1 MRSSLLEIQRAFAA
15 GLKAPADAGMRA
27 YSANVW
33 GNWTGAL
40 AGAYPIVRKIVGEAF
55 FEVLAREYARAHAS
69 VSGDLNEYGAR
80 LADFVAKYPDT
91 LDLPYLP
98 DVARVEWLAHRAYYA
113 ADRPAFDASQIDA
126 LRLAPGC
133 ALLES
138 PWPLARIWQ
147 VHQDDYP
154 GEVAVDLNGGAQ
166 RILVH
171 RPRWC
176 AEVHALEAGDYLFLK
191 SLDAGLGSALQAAV
205 AADPAFDPARAPAHW
220 VRLGVL
226 VT

>member
-15 GLKAPADAGMRA
+15 GLEAPADAGRRA
-27 YSANVW
+27 YRANVR
-33 GNWTGAL
+33 GNWSAAL

-55 FEVLAREYARAHAS
+55 FEVLAREYARAHGS
-69 VSGDLNEYGAR
+69 PSGDLNEYGTG
-80 LADFVAKYPDT
+80 LDEFVADFVK
-91 LDLPYLP
+91 DLPYLP
-98 DVARVEWLAHRAYYA
+98 DVARMEWLAHRAYYA
-113 ADRPAFDASQIDA
+113 ADRTAFDPSRIHA

-138 PWPLARIWQ
+138 PWPLARIWE

-154 GEVAVDLNGGAQ
+154 GEVAVDLDGGAQ

-171 RPRWC
+171 RPRWR
-176 AEVHALEAGDYLFLK
+176 AQVQALDAGDYLFLK

-205 AADPAFDPARAPAHW
+205 AADPGFDPAHAPARW

-226 VT
+226 AP